1 MGDKDITVE
10 LNRSFVNFLCKYDSV
25 CSSCDFKSSILNLHY
40 MLFFLIYRSKERQVQ
55 QCKYQYGT
63 CFIRAAVEK
72 VYTQERLVTFSQN
85 MLSIVREELSA
96 RYSWLCIIRS
106 SLLAEVVHLHVLTRG
121 LNLGKVNSSTLHSLL
136 IFTQSYRPLLLLL
149 FSELVGFLLFL
160 IVFHLI
166 VIIFIVSSV
175 GSTLSHT
182 PYSSSTTTIVATII
196 SPVLGTTSIWGITA
210 MSCSCKTRT
219 CKGRLHFFLGNHD
232 LSTCSSRCS
241 LLLHI
246 KIDDHVEGVCVALRR
261 HALLVTLLAPWLSQ
275 NETS

>member
-1 MGDKDITVE
+1 MGNKDITVE

-25 CSSCDFKSSILNLHY
+25 CSSCNFKSSILNLHY
-40 MLFFLIYRSKERQVQ
+40 MLLFLIYRSKERQVQ

-96 RYSWLCIIRS
+96 RNSRLCIIRS

-182 PYSSSTTTIVATII
+182 PYSSSTATIVATII
-196 SPVLGTTSIWGITA
+196 SPVLGTTSI
-210 MSCSCKTRT
+210 
-219 CKGRLHFFLGNHD
+219 
-232 LSTCSSRCS
+232 
-241 LLLHI
+241 
-246 KIDDHVEGVCVALRR
+246 
-261 HALLVTLLAPWLSQ
+261 
-275 NETS
+275 